1 LIDLP
6 KHKGQRKKL
15 VEKLFSKGIRNKR
28 ILNAIYS
35 IPRHF
40 FMESD
45 FDNYAYEDKAFP
57 ISASQTISQPYTV
70 AFQTEKLDVKEGEK
84 VLEIGTGSGY
94 QTAILIHLKCE
105 VYSDERIFEL
115 SRKSKKILSKLNLNA
130 KKLVWSDGYLGL
142 KDFAPFDKI
151 IVTAASKE
159 IPPELLN
166 QLKINGK
173 MIIPVGE
180 INQTMILIEKKGLND
195 FKKTDLGLFKFVPM
209 LKNKV

>member
-1 LIDLP
+1 
-6 KHKGQRKKL
+6 
-15 VEKLFSKGIRNKR
+15 
-28 ILNAIYS
+28 
-35 IPRHF
+35 
-40 FMESD
+40 MESD

-105 VYSDERIFEL
+105 VYSVERIFEL

-209 LKNKV
+209 LKNKI